1 MGTEFDSGVE
11 LAREPL
17 PQEPASIS
25 SSRASADG
33 AFFVVCGACRG
44 VLRLDPR
51 SAGKLGRCPSC
62 MRLIRVPDP
71 GPDPARV
78 RRFAHAAAV
87 TALSTTGAAAFVLG
101 LMQLAIGAVSSE
113 PVAGLTVSLAV
124 GGALV
129 LVAAVGAAFD
139 ELHLLRRTALGLASA
154 VVPAVVFGGVV
165 AGVPLAGLAVMV
177 LGSEQLLGR
186 ATKLAERGPDFRTTL
201 VPRERLRVTSRPR
214 PSPVSA

>member
-1 MGTEFDSGVE
+1 MGIEFDSGLE

-17 PQEPASIS
+17 PQEPAAIS

-62 MRLIRVPDP
+62 MRLIQVPDP
-71 GPDPARV
+71 GPDPERV
-78 RRFAHAAAV
+78 RRTAHAAVV

-101 LMQLAIGAVSSE
+101 LAKLAVGAVSSE
-113 PVAGLTVSLAV
+113 PVAGLTLSLAL

-129 LVAAVGAAFD
+129 LVAAVGAAFG
-139 ELHLLRRTALGLASA
+139 ELQLLRRAVVCLATG
-154 VVPAVVFGGVV
+154 VVPAVTFGGVV
-165 AGVPLAGLAVMV
+165 AGAPLAGLAVMV
-177 LGSEQLLGR
+177 LGSEQLLAR
-186 ATKLAERGPDFRTTL
+186 ASKLAGRGPDFTTTL